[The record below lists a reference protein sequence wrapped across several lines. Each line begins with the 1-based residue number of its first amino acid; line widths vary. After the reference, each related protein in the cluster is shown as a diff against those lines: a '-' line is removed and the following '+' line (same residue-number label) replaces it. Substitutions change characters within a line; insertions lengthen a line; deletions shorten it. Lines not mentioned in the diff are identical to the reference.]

1 MLTSLGDS
9 ENEMK
14 DVYLYYS
21 AMIKKTTFWMK
32 EPLIVIFFL
41 TLFQH
46 PFVPIIL

>member
-32 EPLIVIFFL
+32 EPLLVIFF

-46 PFVPIIL
+46 PFVSIIL